1 MKRKLQF
8 LSLLLLNGI
17 SFCLQAQTTES
28 TLTTPRGTTLR
39 VAGGTQM
46 IVPGATINSV
56 FNNAV
61 TNNSFTIEFWAKVNT
76 DPATSAKL
84 IGSNGR
90 LPVSNFTS
98 GIAFEFSAS
107 NKLNVVIGN
116 NTGSWTSIADQ
127 GLAWT
132 IGEWN
137 HVTVTGENGG
147 FLKYYVNGVFVAQAA
162 FTQYV
167 ENTWG
172 LGLGYSSPYPS
183 NTVQADLDDLRIWKK
198 ALTPAEILQ
207 NMNYELAGTE
217 TDLGIYYNFDQTVG
231 NPNSITSKGSTQ
243 YEINLGTN
251 YTLQPSTSPV
261 ANIATDFQSE
271 VKGKWSKN
279 NTVNV
284 AGLSVLGTITDYN
297 TNAVVGKKNDATTD
311 VVPGTT
317 TALSYLKGG
326 WVIDPLNFAT
336 ADLQVDLATV
346 FTNSAAFDATVD
358 HYELIKGDPTGAY
371 TVVATGASVAGIVT
385 FTNVALTGD
394 TYYLGYVLTSTL
406 GNDSFSSN
414 NNMVSLYPNPTEGN
428 ATIEV
433 NDKGGNAVNVAVF
446 DIVGRKVLDIQ
457 KQSTGSNQKIE
468 LDLSG
473 ISGEQLFVIKV
484 QVGNKI
490 ETFKLL
496 KK

>member
-8 LSLLLLNGI
+8 LSLLLLSGF

-28 TLTTPRGTTLR
+28 ALATPRGTTLR
-39 VAGGTQM
+39 VAAGTQM
-46 IVPGATINSV
+46 IVPGATINSI

-116 NTGSWTSIADQ
+116 NTGSWTSITDQ

-183 NTVQADLDDLRIWKK
+183 NTIQADLDDLRVWKK

-261 ANIATDFQSE
+261 AIISADFQNV
-271 VKGKWSKN
+271 VKAKWSKN

-297 TNAVVGKKNDATTD
+297 TNVVVGKKDDVTTD
-311 VVPGTT
+311 FAAGSLT
-317 TALSYLKGG
+317 LSYLKGG
-326 WVIDPLNFAT
+326 WQIDPLNLAT

-358 HYELIKGDPTGAY
+358 HYELIKGDPTGTY
-371 TVVATGASVAGIVT
+371 TVVATGVSAAGIVT
-385 FTNVALTGD
+385 FTNVALSGD
-394 TYYLGYVLTSTL
+394 NYYLGYVLTSL
-406 GNDSFSSN
+406 MANDSFNSIDN
-414 NNMVSLYPNPTEGN
+414 LVSLYPNPTEGN
-428 ATIEV
+428 TTIKV
-433 NDKGGNAVNVAVF
+433 NDKAGNNVSVEVF

-457 KQSTGSNQKIE
+457 KQAIGSNQKIE
-468 LDLSG
+468 LDLTS
-473 ISGEQLFVIKV
+473 IAGEQLFVIKV
-484 QVGNKI
+484 QVGDQTK
-490 ETFKLL
+490 TFKLL

>member
-1 MKRKLQF
+1 MKKKLHF
-8 LSLLLLNGI
+8 LSLLLLSGF
-17 SFCLQAQTTES
+17 SLQAQTTLTES
-28 TLTTPRGTTLR
+28 TLATPRGTTLR

-46 IVPGATINSV
+46 IVPGATVNSV

-61 TNNSFTIEFWAKVNT
+61 TSNSFTIEFWAKVNT

-98 GIAFEFSAS
+98 GIAFEFSAT

-127 GLAWT
+127 GLAWNV
-132 IGEWN
+132 GEWN

-147 FLKYYVNGVFVAQAA
+147 FLKYYVNGAFVAQAA

-172 LGLGYSSPYPS
+172 LGLGYSSPYPG

-207 NMNYELAGTE
+207 SMNYELAGTE
-217 TDLGIYYNFDQTVG
+217 TGLGIYYNFDHTVG
-231 NPNSITSKGSTQ
+231 NTNSITSKGTTQ
-243 YEINLGTN
+243 YEITLGTN
-251 YTLQPSTSPV
+251 YTLQPSTAPV
-261 ANIATDFQSE
+261 ANISSDFQNV

-297 TNAVVGKKNDATTD
+297 TNVVVGKKDDVTTD
-311 VVPGTT
+311 VVTGTT

-326 WVIDPLNFAT
+326 WQIDPLTLAT

-371 TVVATGASVAGIVT
+371 TVVATATSVAGIVN
-385 FTNVALTGD
+385 FTNVALTSD
-394 TYYLGYVLTSTL
+394 NYYLGYVLTSLL
-406 GNDSFSSN
+406 GNNTFNSINDV
-414 NNMVSLYPNPTEGN
+414 VSLYPNPTEGN
-428 ATIEV
+428 TTIEV
-433 NDKGGNAVNVAVF
+433 NDKAGSNVNVEVF

-457 KQSTGSNQKIE
+457 KQAIGSNQKIE
-468 LDLSG
+468 LDLTG
-473 ISGEQLFVIKV
+473 IAGEQLFVIKV
-484 QVGNKI
+484 QVGDQTK
-490 ETFKLL
+490 TFKLL